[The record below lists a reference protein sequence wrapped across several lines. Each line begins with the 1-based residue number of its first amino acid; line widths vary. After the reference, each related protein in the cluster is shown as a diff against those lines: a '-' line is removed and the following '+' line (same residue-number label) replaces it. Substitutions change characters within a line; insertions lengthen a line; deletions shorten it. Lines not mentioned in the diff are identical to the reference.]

1 MQYIIYYPLY
11 KLLKKYLSIK
21 VWQILQK
28 ELQIWNAT
36 LITGVTCF
44 NIEIIKKE
52 IWEVKKNVTTLK
64 METFSA
70 YEHEIPILSS
80 YTERGKRKWKGNL
93 PWSQLR
99 FIKASQNTC
108 ILKPLSD
115 AHNDVPGS
123 EAILRPL
130 SSPYYIQ
137 ARHVTSTYE
146 SRYFC
151 LRDFKN
157 TEMKY
162 QM

>member
-52 IWEVKKNVTTLK
+52 IWEVKKKNVTTLK

-80 YTERGKRKWKGNL
+80 YTERKEEVKGKSPLITAQIYKSFPEHLYSKTIKWCSQRC
-93 PWSQLR
+93 PW
-99 FIKASQNTC
+99 FWGHFKAIKLT
-108 ILKPLSD
+108 LL
-115 AHNDVPGS
+115 H
-123 EAILRPL
+123 
-130 SSPYYIQ
+130 SS
-137 ARHVTSTYE
+137 
-146 SRYFC
+146 
-151 LRDFKN
+151 
-157 TEMKY
+157 
-162 QM
+162 

>member
-44 NIEIIKKE
+44 NIEIRKKE
-52 IWEVKKNVTTLK
+52 IWEVKKNMLPHWKWKSFQPMNMKYLFWVLTL
-64 METFSA
+64 
-70 YEHEIPILSS
+70 
-80 YTERGKRKWKGNL
+80 RGKRKWKGNL

-99 FIKASQNTC
+99 LIKASQNTC

-115 AHNDVPGS
+115 AHNNVHGS
-123 EAILRPL
+123 DHFKDIKLTL
-130 SSPYYIQ
+130 LHSS
-137 ARHVTSTYE
+137 
-146 SRYFC
+146 
-151 LRDFKN
+151 
-157 TEMKY
+157 
-162 QM
+162 